1 MDAKTRPMQRLHTLG
16 SLLNGR
22 RNRTEATDEARPR
35 HKTRWV
41 PQLWVGGTIVFIVA
55 MAGLLAP
62 VLAPRNPTSQDLLNR
77 MKPPAFMSPLPSP
90 FLLGS
95 DGFGRDILSRIL
107 YGVRVSL
114 VVSGAAILVSGVCG
128 TLLGLTAGYYEGKLG
143 SVIMRLADMQLAF
156 PSMLLAITV
165 VGIFGTSYLNLVIV
179 LAVSGWVTYARV
191 VYGTTRAL
199 KEMPYVLAA
208 RAVGATHPRIIR
220 RHIFPNA
227 FGVVIVLATLQ
238 VGQMILMEAALSFLG
253 MGVPAPDPSL
263 GSMLSEGRNVLAI
276 ASWLATIPG
285 LVIVM
290 TVLGVNFLGDGL
302 REVLDPRARI
312 R

>member
-1 MDAKTRPMQRLHTLG
+1 MDVKTRAVRRPFG
-16 SLLNGR
+16 WGLLAHWR
-22 RNRTEATDEARPR
+22 RNPEPSTGAKPR
-35 HKTRWV
+35 RNTRRALRV
-41 PQLWVGGTIVFIVA
+41 WVGGTIVAIVA
-55 MAGLLAP
+55 MAGLCAP
-62 VLAPRNPTSQDLLNR
+62 LLAPRNPTAQDLLNR
-77 MKPPAFMSPLPSP
+77 MKPPALVSPTPSP

-114 VVSGAAILVSGVCG
+114 VVSGTAILVSGVCG

-156 PSMLLAITV
+156 PPMLLAITV
-165 VGIFGTSYLNLVIV
+165 VGTFGASYVNLIIV

-191 VYGTTRAL
+191 MYGTTRAL

-208 RAVGATHPRIIR
+208 RAVGATHTRIVR
-220 RHIFPNA
+220 RHILPNA
-227 FGVVIVLATLQ
+227 FGVVIVIATLQ

-263 GSMLSEGRNVLAI
+263 GSMLSEGRNVLAV

-285 LVIVM
+285 LVIVI

-302 REVLDPRARI
+302 REILDPRARI

>member
-1 MDAKTRPMQRLHTLG
+1 MDAKTPSVQSTRVLG
-16 SLLNGR
+16 SLLNR
-22 RNRTEATDEARPR
+22 RNRAEISEEIRPR
-35 HKTRWV
+35 RKSRRV
-41 PQLWVGGTIVFIVA
+41 LRLWVGGTIVFIVA
-55 MAGLLAP
+55 VAGLFAP
-62 VLAPRNPTSQDLLNR
+62 FLAPRSPTSQDLLNR
-77 MKPPAFMSPLPSP
+77 MKPPAFMSPKPSP
-90 FLLGS
+90 FVLGS
-95 DGFGRDILSRIL
+95 DGFGRDVLSRIL

-128 TLLGLTAGYYEGKLG
+128 TVLGLTAGYYEGKLG
-143 SVIMRLADMQLAF
+143 SAIMRLADMQLAF

-165 VGIFGTSYLNLVIV
+165 VGLLGTSYVNLVAV

-191 VYGTTRAL
+191 IYGKTRAL

-208 RAVGATHPRIIR
+208 RAVGAKHARIIR

-227 FGVVIVLATLQ
+227 FGVVIVIATLQ

-253 MGVPAPDPSL
+253 LGVPPPDPSL

-285 LVIVM
+285 IVIVT

-312 R
+312 

>member
-1 MDAKTRPMQRLHTLG
+1 MQRAFALG
-16 SLLNGR
+16 SLFSWRKQAEL
-22 RNRTEATDEARPR
+22 AEARPR
-35 HKTRWV
+35 RKRRV
-41 PQLWVGGTIVFIVA
+41 VLRLWVGGTIVLIVA

-62 VLAPRNPTSQDLLNR
+62 VLAPRDPTAQDLLNR
-77 MKPPAFMSPLPSP
+77 MKPPAFMSPRPSP

-114 VVSGAAILVSGVCG
+114 VVSGSAILVSGVCG
-128 TLLGLTAGYYEGKLG
+128 TLLGLTAGYYEGMAG
-143 SVIMRLADMQLAF
+143 SIIMRLADMQLAF

-165 VGIFGTSYLNLVIV
+165 VGIFGVSYVNLVIV

-191 VYGTTRAL
+191 VYGKTRAL

-208 RAVGATHPRIIR
+208 RAVGATHARIIR
-220 RHIFPNA
+220 RHILPNA
-227 FGVVIVLATLQ
+227 FGVVIVIATLQ
-238 VGQMILMEAALSFLG
+238 VGQMILLEAALSFLG
-253 MGVPAPDPSL
+253 LGVPPPDPSL

-285 LVIVM
+285 LVIV
-290 TVLGVNFLGDGL
+290 TAVLGVNFLGDGL
-302 REVLDPRARI
+302 REVLDPRTRI
-312 R
+312 Q